1 MTIRPSCFEPL
12 TESFNNSIPVEQ
24 VQVPRS
30 STRMSQ
36 FVKAQVSESK
46 RPELGSAKVVISGG
60 RALKSKENF
69 EMVYAL
75 ADAFGPGVAAVGASR
90 AAVDAGMAP
99 NDLQVKNEQCLSN
112 SR

>member
-1 MTIRPSCFEPL
+1 MTIRPSCFQPIE
-12 TESFNNSIPVEQ
+12 ESFNKSMAIEKVNF
-24 VQVPRS
+24 
-30 STRMSQ
+30 TRQPSQMSE
-36 FVKAQVSESK
+36 FVKAEVSESK

-69 EMVYAL
+69 EMIYSL

-99 NDLQVKNEQCLSN
+99 NDLQVQKYNFF
-112 SR
+112 